1 MISTKMFARQELDE
15 FYSKMLNS
23 FIQAF
28 FVILIFSFLSCSSK
42 ENVVKKFQD
51 GVYKGQID
59 KKGRKHGEGIII
71 WNDGSSYEG
80 SFKKDLRHG
89 TGFFTWKN
97 GESYKGDYLN
107 DIRTG
112 SGIYR
117 WTDGSFYEGSFLRGK
132 RHGFG
137 RFQTSN
143 GIIYEGEWHEDENR
157 EIKNISHKNR
167 ARALKIVKD
176 EKEETAL
183 SKELVPS
190 TNNLSGSFSKQPTE
204 KNIVRSVNIEEPF
217 KKEMVFED
225 NQLSSISENKN
236 FETIQSPNSIIEVS
250 SDKSSVEEES
260 TNDGFIITSV
270 KQTAETDNTILSEG
284 DQPNQYVEGTN
295 TWTGTVSE
303 AEEQFTT
310 NTVNGID
317 IVKDVNSQVPFT
329 GKMQILNKNGSI
341 LGEVN
346 LLDGKLH
353 GEEIILD
360 DTGIIVERY
369 LWNKG
374 VELK

>member
-236 FETIQSPNSIIEVS
+236 IETIQSPNSIIEVS

-310 NTVNGID
+310 DTVNGID

>member
-1 MISTKMFARQELDE
+1 
-15 FYSKMLNS
+15 
-23 FIQAF
+23 
-28 FVILIFSFLSCSSK
+28 
-42 ENVVKKFQD
+42 
-51 GVYKGQID
+51 
-59 KKGRKHGEGIII
+59 
-71 WNDGSSYEG
+71 
-80 SFKKDLRHG
+80 
-89 TGFFTWKN
+89 
-97 GESYKGDYLN
+97 
-107 DIRTG
+107 
-112 SGIYR
+112 
-117 WTDGSFYEGSFLRGK
+117 
-132 RHGFG
+132 
-137 RFQTSN
+137 
-143 GIIYEGEWHEDENR
+143 
-157 EIKNISHKNR
+157 
-167 ARALKIVKD
+167 
-176 EKEETAL
+176 
-183 SKELVPS
+183 
-190 TNNLSGSFSKQPTE
+190 
-204 KNIVRSVNIEEPF
+204 
-217 KKEMVFED
+217 MVFED

-236 FETIQSPNSIIEVS
+236 IETIQNPNSIIEVS